1 VKICRVTVEVEVP
14 WDFTARGVL
23 ERVAQGFDELAHDVN
38 TVAVLHQVQIV
49 GDVMS
54 RNTQIG
60 SRR

>member
-1 VKICRVTVEVEVP
+1 
-14 WDFTARGVL
+14 VL